1 MPNIHP
7 TAIIAPGA
15 QIAPGCRIGPWC
27 SVGPEVVVEADV
39 ELVSN
44 VVLDGRTRIGA
55 GTKVW
60 PFATIGTEPQD
71 LKYKGQ
77 PTGALVGARCIIR
90 EGATI
95 NRGSLGGD
103 GFTRVGADCMLMTMA
118 HVGHDCVVGDSVIL
132 ANNVMLAGHVQI
144 GDSSFLGGAVAVAQ
158 MGHIGRMAM
167 ISGMSQVI
175 SDVIPFGYVHGHPGR
190 LVGINVVGMRRR
202 GFKIADTRQMRLLVK
217 LIFRGEGAVFADRVA
232 QARAEFGDQ
241 PAAAEVLD
249 FIANPRGK
257 RALMRWGRMSDGEG
271 ENGSDE

>member
-1 MPNIHP
+1 MPSIHP
-7 TAIIAPGA
+7 SAIIAPGA
-15 QIAPGCRIGPWC
+15 QIAPGASIGPWC
-27 SVGPEVVVEADV
+27 TIGPEVVVEAGV

-77 PTGALVGARCIIR
+77 PTGALVGPRCIIR

-103 GFTRVGADCMLMTMA
+103 GLTRVGADCMLMTMA
-118 HVGHDCVVGDSVIL
+118 HVGHDCLVGDGVIL
-132 ANNVMLAGHVQI
+132 ANNVMLAGHVHI
-144 GDSSFLGGAVAVAQ
+144 GDYSFLGGAVAVAQ

-232 QARAEFGDQ
+232 QAQAEFGDQ
-241 PAAAEVLD
+241 PAAAEVLE
-249 FIANPRGK
+249 FIASPRGK